1 MSDLTKVGTSL
12 LDMDSIAEYL
22 NIAKDF
28 VTKNDKATDVE
39 QVAGVDAEQIAVA
52 VDKDDRT
59 TVRNALNLNDHPD
72 TYFLT
77 ATEGNG
83 IIKDNTRIKSTYNNE
98 IKELRD
104 ELYQLRDELA
114 KSGIVTKYNTYAG
127 YYDSFKTSCPE
138 HIYNAVAKSIENS
151 SDQYSI
157 IVKDDLY
164 DKFDVEDKILLKNLD
179 DDSTT
184 VVTIDR
190 KEPDFRTLHFTPASG
205 FNIYKDKCEIYKS
218 KGNLINGTY
227 SFGEIIQNIQVIKKF
242 IAVLTITLIV
252 LEKKLYLIIQDLDIL
267 LEFQHQNKKTF
278 YQK

>member
-22 NIAKDF
+22 NIAKNF

-138 HIYNAVAKSIENS
+138 HIYDAVAKSIENS

-184 VVTIDR
+184 VATIDR

-218 KGNLINGTY
+218 KGNLC
-227 SFGEIIQNIQVIKKF
+227 
-242 IAVLTITLIV
+242 L
-252 LEKKLYLIIQDLDIL
+252 LYTSPSPRDR
-267 LEFQHQNKKTF
+267 TRSRMPSSA
-278 YQK
+278 